1 MFNDELSREKCKA
14 LIKRLANC
22 SFPFQCAHGRPSM
35 VALGGLGAWDPED
48 GELLGRTTVQDD
60 LEGAG
65 DFKNAFDK
73 WQADIGK
80 GSDGE

>member
-1 MFNDELSREKCKA
+1 MFNDVLSMEKCKA
-14 LIKRLANC
+14 LVKRLANC

-35 VALGGLGAWDPED
+35 VVLGGLGAWEPGD
-48 GELLGRTTVQDD
+48 GQPLGRTTVQDN

-73 WQADIGK
+73 WQAEIGK
-80 GSDGE
+80 GLDG